1 MTRNEQIKEAAIGRY
16 GSNGNES
23 QYMLAK
29 V

>member
-1 MTRNEQIKEAAIGRY
+1 MTRNEQIKEAAICRY
-16 GSNGNES
+16 GNNGNES